1 VYAFVEFLLVVCVP
15 VWTVA
20 TLAIRAVQSSVANAQ
35 DQPAAEVLLEQSM
48 EITSRV
54 DALER
59 ALNGSHLREE
69 VVRYEDAKHTSA
81 GNL

>member
-1 VYAFVEFLLVVCVP
+1 VYAFVEFLLIVCIP
-15 VWTVA
+15 IWIVA
-20 TLAIRAVQSSVANAQ
+20 ALAIRAVQSSVADVQ

-69 VVRYEDAKHTSA
+69 VVRNEDAKNRSDS
-81 GNL
+81 GL